1 MLIGIL
7 SKLRGRSNKSK
18 LTDFIFRFRWERV
31 STILGFS
38 DVDVIWNIPEN
49 TEPGSYR
56 IRHFGNYRYI
66 LGGVYP
72 YDGTTRIFE
81 VSK

>member
-1 MLIGIL
+1 MGYSVSLFTYIED
-7 SKLRGRSNKSK
+7 S
-18 LTDFIFRFRWERV
+18 LTIVLLLYRFRWERV

-38 DVDVIWNIPEN
+38 DVDIIWNIPEN